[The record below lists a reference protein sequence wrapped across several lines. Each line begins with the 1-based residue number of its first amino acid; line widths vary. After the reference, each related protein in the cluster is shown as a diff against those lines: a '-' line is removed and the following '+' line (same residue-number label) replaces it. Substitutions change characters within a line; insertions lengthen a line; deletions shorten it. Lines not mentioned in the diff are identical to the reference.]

1 MSTDVLGAL
10 LVVLGYLSGSVPYG
24 LVLARLFIGVDV
36 RTVGSGNI
44 GGTNVARVNKKLGA
58 ATIVLDT
65 LKAVVPLVLARR
77 LLAGAPDADFWVMG
91 VAVAAFAGHVFPV
104 WLGFKGGKGVATGFG
119 IYLVLAPWAALF
131 GVGTW
136 AGTYLATR
144 MSSLGSLLG
153 TVVCVIWMVVFVGP
167 ASPLTW
173 SAIVVG
179 ALIYYRHGEN
189 IRRIL
194 SGEER
199 KRMRVL

>member
-1 MSTDVLGAL
+1 VSTDVLGAL
-10 LVVLGYLSGSVPYG
+10 LVVAGYLSGSVPYG
-24 LVLARLFIGVDV
+24 LLLARFVIGVDV
-36 RTVGSGNI
+36 RRVGSGNI

-65 LKAVVPLVLARR
+65 LKAVVPLVVARR
-77 LLAGAPDADFWVMG
+77 VLAGAPGADYWVMA
-91 VAVAAFAGHVFPV
+91 VAIAAFAGHVFPV

-119 IYLVLAPWAALF
+119 VYLVLAPWAALA
-131 GVGTW
+131 GVAAW

-153 TVVCVIWMVVFVGP
+153 TIVCVVWMLWYVGP

-179 ALIYYRHGEN
+179 ALIFYRHTEN

-199 KRMRVL
+199 RRMKV

>member
-1 MSTDVLGAL
+1 LSTDVLGAL

-44 GGTNVARVNKKLGA
+44 GGTNVARVNKKLGI

-65 LKAVVPLVLARR
+65 LKAVVPLVVARA
-77 LLAGAPDADFWVMG
+77 LLAGAPRADFWVMG
-91 VAVAAFAGHVFPV
+91 VAIAAFAGHVFPV

-119 IYLVLAPWAALF
+119 IYLVLAPWAALA
-131 GVGTW
+131 GVATW
-136 AGTYLATR
+136 AGTYLVTR

-153 TVVCVIWMVVFVGP
+153 TLVCVVWMLVFVGP
-167 ASPLTW
+167 TSPLTW

-179 ALIYYRHGEN
+179 ALIYVRHAEN

-194 SGEER
+194 SGEE
-199 KRMRVL
+199 KKKMKV

>member
-1 MSTDVLGAL
+1 VSSDVLGAL
-10 LVVLGYLSGSVPYG
+10 LVLVGYLSGSVPYG
-24 LVLARLFIGVDV
+24 LVLARLVIGVDV

-44 GGTNVARVNKKLGA
+44 GGTNVARVNKKLGV

-65 LKAVVPLVLARR
+65 LKAVVPLLVARR
-77 LLAGAPDADFWVMG
+77 VLAGAPNADFWVMG
-91 VAVAAFAGHVFPV
+91 VAIASFAGHVFPV
-104 WLGFKGGKGVATGFG
+104 WLRFKGGKGVATGFG
-119 IYLVLAPWAALF
+119 VYLVLAPWAALA

-153 TVVCVIWMVVFVGP
+153 TVVCVAWMLWYVGP

-179 ALIYYRHGEN
+179 VLIYYRHAEN

-194 SGEER
+194 SGEEK
-199 KRMRVL
+199 KRMKV

>member
-1 MSTDVLGAL
+1 VNTDVLGAL
-10 LVVLGYLSGSVPYG
+10 LVAVGYLSGSVPYG
-24 LVLARLFIGVDV
+24 LVLARIFIGVDV
-36 RTVGSGNI
+36 RKVGSGNI
-44 GGTNVARVNKKLGA
+44 GGTNVARVNKKLGV

-77 LLAGAPDADFWVMG
+77 LLAGAPNADYWVMG
-91 VAVAAFAGHVFPV
+91 VAIAAFAGHVFPV
-104 WLGFKGGKGVATGFG
+104 WLAFKGGKGVATGFG
-119 IYLVLAPWAALF
+119 IFLVLAPWAALA

-136 AGTYLATR
+136 AGTYLVTR

-153 TVVCVIWMVVFVGP
+153 TLVCVGWMLVFVGP

-179 ALIYYRHGEN
+179 ALIFWRHGEN

-199 KRMRVL
+199 KRMRV